1 MITVKKQKK
10 RCEFSKLIL
19 GLVMACYFFGVGLGA
34 VVVARSPEMLG
45 EYLAYIGAPVAVAIA
60 FYSWKAK
67 AENVLKLSQSR
78 AEKLDK
84 IHE

>member
-1 MITVKKQKK
+1 MMTVKKQKK

-34 VVVARSPEMLG
+34 VLVARSPEMLG
-45 EYLAYIGAPVAVAIA
+45 EYLAFIGAPAAVAIA

-67 AENVLKLSQSR
+67 AENVLKLSQTQL
-78 AEKLDK
+78 EKLEK

>member
-1 MITVKKQKK
+1 MIPAKKQKK

-34 VVVARSPEMLG
+34 VLVARSPEMLG
-45 EYLAYIGAPVAVAIA
+45 EYLAFIGAPVAVAIA

-67 AENVLKLSQSR
+67 AENVLKLSQTQ